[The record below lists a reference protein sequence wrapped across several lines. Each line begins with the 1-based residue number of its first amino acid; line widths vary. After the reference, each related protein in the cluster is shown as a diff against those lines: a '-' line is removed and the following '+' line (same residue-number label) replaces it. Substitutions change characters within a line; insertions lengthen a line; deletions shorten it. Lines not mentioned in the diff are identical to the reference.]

1 MPLTPEQHTSDGG
14 GTDVAR
20 AAQVCRHNRNLPGPM
35 ENLAKDSSRAG
46 KLGGGIPRE
55 RIYKW
60 CPPGGPNRAW
70 TFAIEGL
77 AFAA

>member
-35 ENLAKDSSRAG
+35 ENLAKR
-46 KLGGGIPRE
+46 L
-55 RIYKW
+55 
-60 CPPGGPNRAW
+60 
-70 TFAIEGL
+70 IEGR
-77 AFAA
+77 